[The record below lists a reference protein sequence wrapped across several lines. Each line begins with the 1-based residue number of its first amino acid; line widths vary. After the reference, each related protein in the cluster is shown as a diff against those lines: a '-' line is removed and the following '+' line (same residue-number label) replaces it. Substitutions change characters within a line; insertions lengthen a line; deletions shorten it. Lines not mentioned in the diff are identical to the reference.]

1 MSESPPPSDT
11 NASEPT
17 SAEAMPDRPQMPD
30 VSGIEPVGLGEAAR
44 ARDPKPLPE
53 QAGSAPPAAEAKGG
67 AGGSSAAAVSSGGA
81 ASVTAD
87 GCGSGELGRVLE
99 IPLVVHVELG
109 RRRMRI
115 SELLSLQPGSVLEL
129 DAEASAPLAIY
140 ANRTL
145 VAHGE
150 AVVVGDHYGVR
161 ITRIVSPEERAVRLA
176 GGRR

>member
-1 MSESPPPSDT
+1 MSEPPPSES
-11 NASEPT
+11 NAPDASPQGPEPV
-17 SAEAMPDRPQMPD
+17 RPQMPD
-30 VSGIEPVGLGEAAR
+30 VAGIEPVGLGASSHS
-44 ARDPKPLPE
+44 RDPVPLPQRAE
-53 QAGSAPPAAEAKGG
+53 SVPPTDGTRDGSR
-67 AGGSSAAAVSSGGA
+67 SAAATAAGPPPEQGA
-81 ASVTAD
+81 
-87 GCGSGELGRVLE
+87 GELGRVLE

-115 SELLSLQPGSVLEL
+115 SELLSLQPGAVLEL

-161 ITRIVSPEERAVRLA
+161 ITQIVSPEERALRLA

>member
-1 MSESPPPSDT
+1 M
-11 NASEPT
+11 
-17 SAEAMPDRPQMPD
+17 
-30 VSGIEPVGLGEAAR
+30 
-44 ARDPKPLPE
+44 
-53 QAGSAPPAAEAKGG
+53 
-67 AGGSSAAAVSSGGA
+67 
-81 ASVTAD
+81 
-87 GCGSGELGRVLE
+87 LE